1 MQRRRTPGRT
11 NGRASRR
18 PAGAVFDRRRQI
30 LLAVLA
36 VVGLGLGY
44 AAASYFKTP
53 TKEVR
58 QAERTAVAPE
68 APAKPWYKTQP
79 PPPRLIEG
87 PDAPI
92 LPEPNGVPH
101 DPDRPRAYEEAL
113 PGDVYDAPPV
123 VVPAVR
129 PSQQPAVIPAP
140 ATPPSQVQT
149 PAPAQVPQ
157 VAPAPAPAAP
167 ETQTTQPAAWRQYAL
182 AAPDTGGRPMIAIVI
197 DDLGLDRKR
206 SARMAKL
213 PGPLTLSFLT
223 YAEDLVQQTRAAR
236 QAGHELMLH
245 VGMEPVSK
253 TVDPGPNVLLT
264 GDGPDE
270 IRRRLRWGLDRF
282 PGFVGVNNHMGSKFT
297 EDRDA
302 MAVVLGELKK
312 RGLLFLDSRTSAHS
326 VGARLAHEM
335 GVPAVARNV
344 FLDNENDVA
353 KVKARLAEVER
364 IARRTGAAVAI
375 GHPRDATLAALG
387 EWLPALKEKGLV
399 LVPLTAVVRAA
410 LEKEG
415 TG

>member
-18 PAGAVFDRRRQI
+18 PAGVTFSRRRQF
-30 LLAVLA
+30 LLAALA

-44 AAASYFKTP
+44 AAASYFKAP
-53 TKEVR
+53 PEEAR
-58 QAERTAVAPE
+58 QAERTAAAPE

-129 PSQQPAVIPAP
+129 PSQQPTEIPAP

-149 PAPAQVPQ
+149 PAPVQVPQ
-157 VAPAPAPAAP
+157 VAPAPAPGAP
-167 ETQTTQPAAWRQYAL
+167 ETRTTEPAAWQQYAL

-223 YAEDLVQQTRAAR
+223 YAEDLAQQTRAAR

-264 GDGPDE
+264 GDGADE

-297 EDRDA
+297 ENRDA

-387 EWLPALKEKGLV
+387 EWLPALKDKGLV

>member
-1 MQRRRTPGRT
+1 
-11 NGRASRR
+11 
-18 PAGAVFDRRRQI
+18 
-30 LLAVLA
+30 
-36 VVGLGLGY
+36 
-44 AAASYFKTP
+44 
-53 TKEVR
+53 
-58 QAERTAVAPE
+58 
-68 APAKPWYKTQP
+68 
-79 PPPRLIEG
+79 
-87 PDAPI
+87 
-92 LPEPNGVPH
+92 
-101 DPDRPRAYEEAL
+101 
-113 PGDVYDAPPV
+113 
-123 VVPAVR
+123 
-129 PSQQPAVIPAP
+129 
-140 ATPPSQVQT
+140 
-149 PAPAQVPQ
+149 
-157 VAPAPAPAAP
+157 
-167 ETQTTQPAAWRQYAL
+167 
-182 AAPDTGGRPMIAIVI
+182 MIAIVI

-206 SARMAKL
+206 SSRMVEL

-223 YAEDLVQQTRAAR
+223 YADDLAQQTRAAR

-264 GDGPDE
+264 GEKP
-270 IRRRLRWGLDRF
+270 RRDPTTPALGARPLSRDSS
-282 PGFVGVNNHMGSKFT
+282 GVNNHMGSKFT

-326 VGARLAHEM
+326 VGAGLAHEM

-344 FLDNENDVA
+344 FLDNDNDVA

-387 EWLPALKEKGLV
+387 EWLPALKDKGLV

>member
-1 MQRRRTPGRT
+1 MQRRRMSGRT

-18 PAGAVFDRRRQI
+18 PASVTFSRRRQV
-30 LLAVLA
+30 LLAALA

-44 AAASYFKTP
+44 AAASYFKAP
-53 TKEVR
+53 PKEGR
-58 QAERTAVAPE
+58 QAELAAKAPE
-68 APAKPWYKTQP
+68 APAQPWYKTQP
-79 PPPRLIEG
+79 PPPRLIEE

-92 LPEPNGVPH
+92 LPEPNGAPH
-101 DPDRPRAYEEAL
+101 DPATTRAYEEAL

-129 PSQQPAVIPAP
+129 PPQQPA
-140 ATPPSQVQT
+140 ATPTPAPSQVQT
-149 PAPAQVPQ
+149 PSPVLGPVPAQKE
-157 VAPAPAPAAP
+157 PAR
-167 ETQTTQPAAWRQYAL
+167 PAAWQQYAL
-182 AAPDTGGRPMIAIVI
+182 AAPDAGGRPMIAIVI

-206 SARMAKL
+206 SSKMMKL

-223 YAEDLVQQTRAAR
+223 YAEDLAQQTKAAR

-245 VGMEPVSK
+245 VGMEPGSR
-253 TVDPGPNVLLT
+253 TIDPGPNVLLT
-264 GDGPDE
+264 SDGPDE
-270 IRRRLRWGLDRF
+270 IRRRLRWGLERF

-297 EDRDA
+297 EDSDA
-302 MAVVLGELKK
+302 MAVVLAELKS

-344 FLDNENDVA
+344 FLDNDNDVA